1 MRIDGHTKLAF
12 VLGHPVTHS
21 LSPAMHQAAF
31 AATGI
36 NAAYLPWAVEPD
48 RLAEAVR
55 GLRAMENLLGANVTV
70 PHKEAVVPL
79 LDGLTPEAEA
89 FGAVNTLLPKDGTL
103 IGDNTDGSG
112 FLAALRAD
120 LECEAEGLTVAV
132 VGAGGAARAVA
143 MSLARASA
151 RRIVL
156 MNRSLER
163 ARIVAEAVASRYP
176 GCVVTA
182 QALHPR
188 WQVSELPEIQLLVN
202 TTSVGLHSS
211 DPLLFAYS
219 SLSAQIMVCD
229 LIYNPPET
237 ALLRMARSRGCRA
250 TNGMGMLVHQG
261 ALAFERWTG
270 KPAPVHVMRE
280 AVRT

>member
-1 MRIDGHTKLAF
+1 
-12 VLGHPVTHS
+12 
-21 LSPAMHQAAF
+21 
-31 AATGI
+31 
-36 NAAYLPWAVEPD
+36 
-48 RLAEAVR
+48 
-55 GLRAMENLLGANVTV
+55 
-70 PHKEAVVPL
+70 
-79 LDGLTPEAEA
+79 
-89 FGAVNTLLPKDGTL
+89 
-103 IGDNTDGSG
+103 
-112 FLAALRAD
+112 
-120 LECEAEGLTVAV
+120 
-132 VGAGGAARAVA
+132 